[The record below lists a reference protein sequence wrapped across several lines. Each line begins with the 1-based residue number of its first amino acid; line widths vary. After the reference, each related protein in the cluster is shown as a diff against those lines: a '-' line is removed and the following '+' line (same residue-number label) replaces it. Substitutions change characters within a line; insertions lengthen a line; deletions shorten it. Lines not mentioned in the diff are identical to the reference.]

1 MTAVLD
7 ECAWTANGLALA
19 LPWLMGRYDNPA
31 GAARAARVDG
41 AGDFEQ
47 VLAAATDAANLRM
60 TAITCAYGR
69 TQACLKTLA
78 PIVLNLPGAA
88 QALFVVEASRRH
100 VVVVTPT
107 GRRERLRADDVER
120 RLLDGVGGPDVDG
133 AVAALESELGAK
145 GRRIGR
151 ALMRQLGFERPLFIG
166 WALEP
171 IRSSATPREL
181 SVRTCVPLLATHLLQ
196 FSLWIASWVALV
208 AVLSGAGERHNLI
221 VIWVAALVT
230 ALALLPVETALEQ
243 ALASRIGVAVRR
255 RLLDGALNAD
265 KKFVGALGLGRM
277 IAQSLETHHVDAMA
291 ARGSIKVALA
301 TIDVAIVCLVYGVA
315 RGVDALLVLFL
326 AVIAWGAYWASDYY
340 KRAVRQLA
348 ENQHATAI
356 HVEQLV
362 GHRTRKAF
370 VHAQQWNDE
379 EDRAIA
385 RYHEASR
392 RFDAAYLRIAGLPRM
407 WTVLALFVVLVTL
420 FRNYGDAASVEN
432 VAMVGFVVA
441 TFAALQSIVFGASE
455 AIRAWVSFK
464 SLASVAADPGA
475 HEDRAG
481 QRQSAAGEFACRGV
495 SYSYPR
501 SLRPV
506 LEDVNLWIGD
516 GERVLLTG
524 RSGSGKSTLA
534 AVLAGRIAQDS
545 GVVLSGGLDRHIAGM
560 KQWRGLVCYVPQIG
574 NNHVLTETFAFN
586 LLLGRAWPPTPE
598 DLDDARTVACDL
610 GLDSLLQRMPAGMMQ
625 MVGEGGWALSQG
637 EKVRVCIARGILQ
650 RPALLIAD
658 EVLSPLDA
666 DTAAKTLDALE
677 RHADRLM
684 LIAHS

>member
-78 PIVLNLPGAA
+78 PIVVNLPGAA

-151 ALMRQLGFERPLFIG
+151 ALMRQLGSESPLFVG

-255 RLLDGALNAD
+255 RLLDGAINAD

-326 AVIAWGAYWASDYY
+326 AVIAWGGYWASDYY